1 MPLGLF
7 DRSPPPFFRQ
17 GPSALTKLVLFSAL
31 SIFLMVADSRYKLT
45 EPLRAGLSTILYPVQ
60 RSLLLPWGVWR
71 STQDYLAG
79 LQQAQQA
86 QAHLLQDM
94 VSLAERAS
102 RADQLVL
109 ENAQLRALLDLRP
122 AMTVR
127 SQAAEILYEA
137 PDVFSRKVII
147 DRGQSQSV
155 ALGSPVINAEGV
167 LGQVTRVYPLSAEV
181 TLLTDKDAA
190 IPVLNARTQV
200 RGSAYGGEG
209 RHGGLALRF
218 MATNADVQEGDPLNT
233 SGIDGVYPPG
243 LPVARVE
250 NIERKVDSGF
260 ANISL
265 SPVAKIDGVR
275 FVLVLQPVGLQLPP
289 RPAPD
294 PEPSATGKPPG
305 KSSAKPPPLSPR
317 GSP

>member
-1 MPLGLF
+1 MPLGIL

-17 GPSALTKLVLFSAL
+17 GPSALTKLVLCSAL

-45 EPLRAGLSTILYPVQ
+45 EPLRAALSTVLHPVQ
-60 RSLLLPWGVWR
+60 RSLLLPFNAWR
-71 STQDYLAG
+71 SGQNYLAG
-79 LQQAQQA
+79 LQQAQLA

-94 VSLAERAS
+94 ASLAERAS
-102 RADQLVL
+102 RADQLIN

-137 PDVFSRKVII
+137 PDIFSRKVII
-147 DRGQSQSV
+147 DRGHSQSV
-155 ALGSPVINAEGV
+155 VLGSPVINAEGV

-181 TLLTDKDAA
+181 TLLTDKNAA
-190 IPVLNARTQV
+190 IPVLNARTQI
-200 RGSAYGGEG
+200 RGYAYGGEG
-209 RHGGLALRF
+209 RHGALALRF

-233 SGIDGVYPPG
+233 SGIDGIYPPG
-243 LPVARVE
+243 LPVARIE

-260 ANISL
+260 ASISL
-265 SPVAKIDGVR
+265 SPIAKIDGVR
-275 FVLVLQPVGLQLPP
+275 FVLVLQPLGLQLPP
-289 RPAPD
+289 PPQ
-294 PEPSATGKPPG
+294 PEPTTTTKSSG
-305 KSSAKPPPLSPR
+305 KSSANNLPSSIR